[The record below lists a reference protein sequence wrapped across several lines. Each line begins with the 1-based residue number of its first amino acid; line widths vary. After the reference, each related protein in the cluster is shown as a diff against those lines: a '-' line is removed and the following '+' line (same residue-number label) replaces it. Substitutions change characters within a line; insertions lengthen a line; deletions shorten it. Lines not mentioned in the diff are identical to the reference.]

1 MKVVSTEALTRAL
14 GLIKTELGKKEPN
27 ITKKTGFNLDKTDTV
42 QNNPSVLFT
51 TKGAFDLKTELVNSI
66 NTKMDKAGGTFTGN
80 VYFDTANEK
89 RIQGSNEV
97 GFYLNNTSG
106 GTIGIYDWIKNKGVL
121 SYNTTSQELGFGVP
135 LRASSFIGALTG
147 KSTTSGTSDVA
158 IKLQTPRNIK
168 IGEKTLQ
175 FDGTGNLDFRLQD
188 IKCATSYTSALGD
201 SYRKRVIG
209 LIKLSAASTS
219 TAETFSGIITAQ
231 RNNGI
236 ISPINVMFTIADSHS
251 FANKP
256 NVTIFGTSLNGIKP
270 CMFVYNGVWYGGVEV
285 FLSDATHN
293 FIDLIGNIRNSNDN
307 KPYVD
312 MDYYDTRTGA
322 INSEISNSIS
332 FDVYFQTDL
341 SFDNYRKI
349 YSEANK
355 PTSADLG
362 FFPSSGGTINGNTGV
377 TGNLTVSGT
386 INGSKTYNAVWNDY
400 AEYFPKK
407 IGYKT
412 EPGDII
418 ALSKNDSTEKYELAT
433 SDHVLA
439 IGVHSDQYGHLIGGE
454 KPPEE
459 SEVSFEE
466 WNKDKY
472 IPVGLAGRVPVK
484 FIGVAR
490 KGMKVVPSD
499 IPGVGKEYG
508 VNDKY
513 DNIIGYIVEDNDEE
527 GVRRVKIKI
536 GK

>member
-14 GLIKTELGKKEPN
+14 GLIKTELGKKEPS

-42 QNNPSVLFT
+42 QNNPSILFT

-66 NTKMDKAGGTFTGN
+66 NTKMDKSGGTFTGSIR
-80 VYFDTANEK
+80 FDSASEK
-89 RIQGSNEV
+89 RIQGTNNV
-97 GFYLNNTSG
+97 GLYFDNLSG

-147 KSTTSGTSDVA
+147 KSTTSGTADAAV
-158 IKLQTPRNIK
+158 KLQTARNIT
-168 IGEKTLQ
+168 INGSSLS
-175 FDGTGNLDFRLQD
+175 FDGTGNLIYEPLD
-188 IKCATSYTSALGD
+188 
-201 SYRKRVIG
+201 IG
-209 LIKLSAASTS
+209 LLETRVLGNTTLTGESPNAGGTNTFDIIVPLPSTSSTAQFGFKLSLSGHWSHTNICGTDTFEISCLPSNSGGFSSFKVIPVSNSTQGKYFLFKDPVRTSEGVKISVFYTGNNNTIYVS
-219 TAETFSGIITAQ
+219 TNF
-231 RNNGI
+231 
-236 ISPINVMFTIADSHS
+236 
-251 FANKP
+251 
-256 NVTIFGTSLNGIKP
+256 IFGDKTIYK
-270 CMFVYNGVWYGGVEV
+270 
-285 FLSDATHN
+285 
-293 FIDLIGNIRNSNDN
+293 NIRVSEAYRSNREG
-307 KPYVD
+307 V
-312 MDYYDTRTGA
+312 RL
-322 INSEISNSIS
+322 
-332 FDVYFQTDL
+332 DVYTTT
-341 SFDNYRKI
+341 
-349 YSEANK
+349 NK
-355 PTSADLG
+355 PTLQEIGA
-362 FFPSSGGTINGNTGV
+362 FPSSGGTISGALQVGGNTGV

-418 ALSKNDSTEKYELAT
+418 ALSKNDTTEKYELAT
-433 SDHVLA
+433 NDHVLA

-454 KPPEE
+454 KPPED
-459 SEVSFEE
+459 SDISFEE

-484 FIGVAR
+484 FIGIAR

-508 VNDKY
+508 ANDRY

-527 GVRRVKIKI
+527 GIRRVKIKI